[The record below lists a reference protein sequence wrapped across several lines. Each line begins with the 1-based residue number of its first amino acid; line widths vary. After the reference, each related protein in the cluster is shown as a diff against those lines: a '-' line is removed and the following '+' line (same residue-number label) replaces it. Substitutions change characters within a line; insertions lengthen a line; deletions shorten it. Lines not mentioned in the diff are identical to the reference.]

1 MRHEHRFATPDAL
14 AAALAG
20 YLAGRLKDD
29 IASRGRA
36 SLVLSG
42 GRSPVPMFEA
52 LAAVDLK
59 WEKVDLTLAD
69 ERLVPPGHSTS
80 NAGLLRRHLL
90 GDRAA
95 AANFVPLWKDVGG
108 DPVKE
113 AQEALAHL
121 ARPFTAVVLGMGE
134 DGHTASLFPGM
145 PGLRDALDHRH
156 PAVAVAVPAA
166 SGREPRVSLTLR
178 TLTDASEIVLA
189 ISGQAKRSVL
199 ERARADGPVE
209 ELPVRAIL
217 RQGLAPVDVYWSE

>member
-1 MRHEHRFATPDAL
+1 MRHERRFATADAL
-14 AAALAG
+14 ADALAG
-20 YLAGRLKDD
+20 HLAGRLKDD

-42 GRSPVPMFEA
+42 GKSPVPMFEL
-52 LAAVDLK
+52 LAAADLK

-69 ERLVPPGHSTS
+69 ERLVPQDHASS

-90 GDRAA
+90 VDRAV
-95 AANFVPLWKDVGG
+95 AANFVPLWKDAGG

-121 ARPFTAVVLGMGE
+121 TRPFTAVVLGMGE

-145 PGLRDALDHRH
+145 PGLADALDHRH
-156 PAVAVAVPAA
+156 PAVAIAVPGA

-178 TLTDASEIVLA
+178 TLTDAAEIILA
-189 ISGQAKRSVL
+189 ISGKTKRAVL
-199 ERARADGPVE
+199 ERARTEGSVE

-217 RQGLAPVDVYWSE
+217 GQGLAPVDVYWSQ